1 MKEHW
6 KVQNCCLIPQPGAEP
21 ARPILQDARFCQT
34 RDFCESRSLLKISN
48 VRTWRETMQET
59 VQEYTERLLSYSEG
73 KDPLRSQQAA
83 PIKLA
88 ALLKGKTG
96 KQLTSRPAPDKWS
109 VAEIVAHLADAEL
122 AISWRLRQVLAN
134 NAIPIQA
141 YDQDLWAKTF
151 NYARRDPRQ
160 SLANFRTL
168 REANIAL
175 LKSVPRKLWDNY
187 GVHAERGNESVN
199 HVVKMVAGHDLNHL
213 RQVEAILKNSKEKNG
228 RQKKRA

>member
-1 MKEHW
+1 VFIRGEICIWFRSK
-6 KVQNCCLIPQPGAEP
+6 
-21 ARPILQDARFCQT
+21 RFIESCRLSKLSNQQT
-34 RDFCESRSLLKISN
+34 FGG
-48 VRTWRETMQET
+48 TMQET
-59 VQEYTERLLSYSEG
+59 AQEYTQRLLSYGEG
-73 KDPLRSQQAA
+73 KDALRLQQAA
-83 PIKLA
+83 PGKLA

-96 KQLTSRPAPDKWS
+96 KQLMQRPAPDKWS

-160 SLANFRTL
+160 SLANYRVL
-168 REANIAL
+168 REANLAL
-175 LKSVPRKLWDNY
+175 LKSVPRKLWENY

-199 HVVKMVAGHDLNHL
+199 HIVKMVAGHDLNHL
-213 RQVEAILKNSKEKNG
+213 QQIQKILQGSK
-228 RQKKRA
+228 QTALKKSAR

>member
-1 MKEHW
+1 
-6 KVQNCCLIPQPGAEP
+6 
-21 ARPILQDARFCQT
+21 
-34 RDFCESRSLLKISN
+34 
-48 VRTWRETMQET
+48 MQET
-59 VQEYTERLLSYSEG
+59 AQEYTQRLLSYGDG
-73 KDPLRSQQAA
+73 KDPLRLQQAA
-83 PIKLA
+83 PGKLA

-96 KQLTSRPAPDKWS
+96 KQLMRRPAPDKWS
-109 VAEIVAHLADAEL
+109 VAEILAHLADAEL

-160 SLANFRTL
+160 SLANFRAL

-175 LKSVPRKLWDNY
+175 LKSVPRKLWENY

-199 HVVKMVAGHDLNHL
+199 HIVKMVAGHDLNHL
-213 RQVEAILKNSKEKNG
+213 QQIQKILQGSRDKTHSRNPLAEKYKG
-228 RQKKRA
+228 AVSSVTAPMKRIDALLLRRG